1 MIHHLRKHQIL
12 LNRMN
17 ALRDLRVKDKPFHG
31 AAAIANARNGVV
43 IDNGAG
49 FGDGGAGEALEEGGG
64 LVGVIQ
70 QLITPSDGIS
80 VGLINTCGWG

>member
-1 MIHHLRKHQIL
+1 MIHHLRKHRIL
-12 LNRMN
+12 PNRMN
-17 ALRDLRVKDKPFHG
+17 ALRDLRVKDEPFRG

-49 FGDGGAGEALEEGGG
+49 FWDGGAGGALEEGRG

-70 QLITPSDGIS
+70 QSITPSEGR
-80 VGLINTCGWG
+80 GLVWV